1 MTGVLC
7 RICFSSFPNVVLSH
21 LDRGRF
27 MVRGLKIKRQN
38 AAKYLY
44 HQSLIIY
51 LFNLFKI
58 KSNQNR
64 ISIQTQNLMIGIHR
78 KRKLL

>member
-51 LFNLFKI
+51 LI
-58 KSNQNR
+58 YSKSNQ
-64 ISIQTQNLMIGIHR
+64 IKTESPSKPKI
-78 KRKLL
+78 